1 MKCHHCGKSDEVV
14 TRPDGTKYCLDCG
27 ERVALGPS
35 DAAACSPSSVVSLVR
50 RYNRWRKGDDDL
62 EMENPKQIGEALDA
76 ICDLVEKLQ
85 RHVEDGKRN
94 GQRCAEERDRLQ
106 DAVRAF
112 RNAKGR
118 YHTQKACER
127 LIALLPE
134 NANCPSVDA
143 NEKAKS

>member
-1 MKCHHCGKSDEVV
+1 MATLDQHRKCPNGSKQQAKEKAK
-14 TRPDGTKYCLDCG
+14 R
-27 ERVALGPS
+27 PS

-112 RNAKGR
+112 RDAKGR

-134 NANCPSVDA
+134 NDSGDA
-143 NEKAKS
+143 RRAGARNQTGG